1 MIQYKKHQS
10 GDTMSVKTDIFIN
23 DRADPFVTKGS
34 DGWYYFTA
42 SYPMYAKNDAE
53 GYDRVILRRAR
64 TIDGLKNA
72 EEKTIWDEKDSETS
86 FRFMWAPEIHEIN
99 GKWYVL
105 FAASGSENNVWD
117 IDCHIIMCEGNDPYN
132 DKWIDKGKFEA
143 CEGDEFSFRGF
154 SLDMTHFECN
164 GKHYVAWAQNGGNSN
179 VYLATVD
186 PEKPWK
192 TTCKAMLLTKPEYE
206 WEKVNIPVNEGPA
219 VMIHGGKVFLAFSAS
234 ATGPEYCIG
243 LMYADEKADLM
254 DINNWTKLSKPLLT
268 SNDLK
273 GEYGPGHN
281 SFVKDE
287 NGEWVFVY
295 HSRDEKCYKG
305 ECGYGDQ
312 DPLYD
317 PCRSARKRKV
327 LWDENGFPIL
337 NG

>member
-42 SYPMYAKNDAE
+42 SYPMYGKNDAE

-243 LMYADEKADLM
+243 LMYADEKADLL

-268 SNDLK
+268 SNDLT

-295 HSRDEKCYKG
+295 HSRDEKCY
-305 ECGYGDQ
+305 
-312 DPLYD
+312 
-317 PCRSARKRKV
+317 
-327 LWDENGFPIL
+327 
-337 NG
+337 

>member
-243 LMYADEKADLM
+243 LMYADEKADLL

-268 SNDLK
+268 SEDLT

-287 NGEWVFVY
+287 NGEWVFIY

-305 ECGYGDQ
+305 ECGYSDQ

>member
-86 FRFMWAPEIHEIN
+86 FRFIWAPEMHEIN
-99 GKWYVL
+99 SKWYVL

-154 SLDMTHFECN
+154 SLDMTRFECN

-219 VMIHGGKVFLAFSAS
+219 VMIHGGKVFLTFSAS

-243 LMYADEKADLM
+243 LMYADEKADLL

-268 SNDLK
+268 SEDLT

-287 NGEWVFVY
+287 NGEWVFIY

-305 ECGYGDQ
+305 ECGYSDQ

>member
-42 SYPMYAKNDAE
+42 SYPMYGKNDAE

-86 FRFMWAPEIHEIN
+86 FRFICAPEMHEIN
-99 GKWYVL
+99 SKWYVL

-143 CEGDEFSFRGF
+143 CEGDEFSYRGF

-243 LMYADEKADLM
+243 LMYADEKADLL

-268 SNDLK
+268 SEDLT

>member
-192 TTCKAMLLTKPEYE
+192 TTCKALLLTKPEYE

-268 SNDLK
+268 SNDLT